1 MQSYPDA
8 LTSCIFATF
17 ADCYKPEQ
25 GVKNNMCAKKIND
38 DSGFIL
44 KQAVAAMQDKKAKQ
58 IISLDLSNISNAV
71 TKYFLICHAS
81 SKVQVDAIYDNVVE
95 FVWEQCG
102 VKPFNREGHENSEWI
117 LIDYFDV
124 VIHVFL
130 VDIRTFYQLEDLW
143 ADALKEEYKSDD

>member
-1 MQSYPDA
+1 MYFRYFCRLLQA
-8 LTSCIFATF
+8 QTGHQ
-17 ADCYKPEQ
+17 K
-25 GVKNNMCAKKIND
+25 NMCAKIIND

-58 IISLDLSNISNAV
+58 IISLDLSNIPNAV
-71 TKYFLICHAS
+71 TKYFLICHAP

-95 FVWEQCG
+95 IVWEQCG

-130 VDIRTFYQLEDLW
+130 EDIRTFYQLEDLW
-143 ADALKEEYKSDD
+143 ADALKKEYKSDD

>member
-1 MQSYPDA
+1 MYFRYFCRLLQA
-8 LTSCIFATF
+8 QTGHQ
-17 ADCYKPEQ
+17 K
-25 GVKNNMCAKKIND
+25 NMCAKIIND

-58 IISLDLSNISNAV
+58 IISLDLSKIPNAV
-71 TKYFLICHAS
+71 TKYFLICHAP
-81 SKVQVDAIYDNVVE
+81 SKIQVDAIYDNVVE

-130 VDIRTFYQLEDLW
+130 EDIRTFYQLEDLW
-143 ADALKEEYKSDD
+143 ADALKKEYKSDD